1 MRKNKMNTKNQRIV
15 LVSDFD
21 GTISKQDFFMAV
33 VNNLLNESD
42 MQPWHDFYDKKI
54 SHFEALSRIYS
65 KIRLSKEDLDKFI
78 LEIPIEEKFLET
90 VEYCNKH
97 NIGLYI
103 LSAGADYYIN
113 IILKNLGIKDNVKL
127 YTNKSYY
134 IQEEGLKIID
144 PKPTDPFYSYK
155 YGIDKKSIIQFI
167 KSQYDYC
174 IFAGDGR
181 FDFPPAMVADFIF
194 AKDRL
199 LKLCDELEVKTTKF
213 DSYDEILNHIKMV
226 NENKFCNR

>member
-1 MRKNKMNTKNQRIV
+1 MSNKNQRIV

-21 GTISKQDFFMAV
+21 GTISKEDFFMSV
-33 VNNLLNESD
+33 VNNLLDESD

-65 KIRLSKEDLDKFI
+65 KIRLSREDLDKFI

-90 VEYCNKH
+90 VEYCTKH
-97 NIGLYI
+97 GIGIYI

-113 IILKNLGIKDNVKL
+113 LILKNLGIKDLVNV

-134 IQEEGLKIID
+134 VQQEGLKIID

-167 KSQYDYC
+167 KAQYDYC

-181 FDFPPAMVADFIF
+181 FDFPPAMVADVIF

-199 LKLCDELEVKTTKF
+199 LKLCDELEVKTNKF
-213 DSYDEILNHIKMV
+213 ESYSEILDYIKTV
-226 NENKFCNR
+226 NENQLCSQ